1 MNFRRFVCLS
11 IFVLTSFSAH
21 SSYAATLK
29 LTISPENIQYRTLPV
44 TIQANASGENNGYL
58 YKFMLKGPTTNNK
71 WITVQSWT
79 ENNQYIFDT
88 MAMLGSYSFSV
99 IAKSPASRID
109 STFDGYQISEGTP
122 LSTVNFPDF
131 NLHSCFNDVAVQNEW
146 IFVEQVTLLDCSGRG
161 IYDLSGIEL
170 LSALKTLNLA
180 QNQLSYIYP
189 LSNLSNL
196 EKLELFSNQLM
207 MLAGIESMTGLT
219 YLDVSDNQ
227 LYDVYPLMSS
237 GMTQLK
243 TLNLSGNTQLQF
255 AEVQQVLMNNPGLT
269 TIGLADIVIG
279 PQFPDLFGPSG
290 YYALTSLDLNRT
302 GIQNLANLSNYAT
315 LEILRLRGNEID
327 YPGMLYG
334 LTQLRELDL
343 SNNRIMFMSDLSTYP
358 QLVHLNLSDNPLD
371 GVFGLNMLQ
380 NLQQLNL
387 SNTRL
392 TDSSTFNGMTQLTE
406 LHLSGLAIPGYE
418 LLNFAQQNPQ
428 LTALSLAGAE
438 LNSQFFPTHAWP
450 MLEKLD
456 ISHAGI
462 VDLYIMSELKELNAA
477 GNQLTNIYSLMNLNT
492 LQSLDLSGNSMLA
505 FGEIDNVIRNNPQ
518 LTELGLSDIQ
528 IGFFPIYQTP
538 TGQFYKFSR
547 LNLDRTGLS
556 MDLSS
561 LDAYY
566 MLKHLSI
573 AGNQLMTL
581 AGIESMAGL
590 DLSRCQQQP
599 ALRCLSVNVI
609 RYDTTENTKPVWK
622 YPVTVCRS
630 AAGADE

>member
-1 MNFRRFVCLS
+1 
-11 IFVLTSFSAH
+11 
-21 SSYAATLK
+21 
-29 LTISPENIQYRTLPV
+29 
-44 TIQANASGENNGYL
+44 
-58 YKFMLKGPTTNNK
+58 
-71 WITVQSWT
+71 
-79 ENNQYIFDT
+79 
-88 MAMLGSYSFSV
+88 
-99 IAKSPASRID
+99 
-109 STFDGYQISEGTP
+109 
-122 LSTVNFPDF
+122 
-131 NLHSCFNDVAVQNEW
+131 
-146 IFVEQVTLLDCSGRG
+146 
-161 IYDLSGIEL
+161 
-170 LSALKTLNLA
+170 
-180 QNQLSYIYP
+180 
-189 LSNLSNL
+189 
-196 EKLELFSNQLM
+196 
-207 MLAGIESMTGLT
+207 
-219 YLDVSDNQ
+219 
-227 LYDVYPLMSS
+227 
-237 GMTQLK
+237 
-243 TLNLSGNTQLQF
+243 
-255 AEVQQVLMNNPGLT
+255 MNNPGLT

-302 GIQNLANLSNYAT
+302 GIQNLASLSNYAT

-538 TGQFYKFSR
+538 TGQFYKFNR

-581 AGIESMAGL
+581 AGIESMASLTYLDVSDNQLYDVYPLMSSGMTQLKTLNLSGNTQLQFAEVQQVLMNNPGLTTIGLADIVIGPQFPDLFGPSGYYALTSL
-590 DLSRCQQQP
+590 DLNRTGVNNLVTLANYNGLAHL
-599 ALRCLSVNVI
+599 ALQSNNISSLFGLESLYALTSLNVI
-609 RYDTTENTKPVWK
+609 DNSLIDCMELDYLKNSLPNLEIM
-622 YPVTVCRS
+622 YPGQCL
-630 AAGADE
+630 